1 MTKIRHLAAAAA
13 LGTLGFVDEGMAQAP
28 SANAADQSG
37 GRYRLFEGFVQ
48 GMGTAAEV
56 KVPIMIDTV
65 SGRTWVLKPAIDG
78 QLRWS
83 RILLERLG
91 AVPDGLLPLP
101 PEVTR

>member
-13 LGTLGFVDEGMAQAP
+13 LGTFGFADEALAQ
-28 SANAADQSG
+28 SGNAADQSG

-48 GMGTAAEV
+48 GVGTSSEL

-65 SGRTWVLKPAIDG
+65 SGRTWVLKPAVDG

-101 PEVTR
+101 PDVTR